1 MMRDVFGRAL
11 ITAIAVGAIGSA
23 ASHQP
28 AAASPGPGNHSPSY
42 QNGYAAEHEY
52 YAKPQNHTFL
62 KSEMQ
67 QGYTTALVCRVELDG
82 GAPPADPTDWI
93 RGCMDALHDLGF
105 AP

>member
-11 ITAIAVGAIGSA
+11 LVAAAIGAIAPAVSYQTAGAAPSG
-23 ASHQP
+23 
-28 AAASPGPGNHSPSY
+28 HSPSY

-52 YAKPQNHTFL
+52 YSKPQNHTFL